1 MRINERDKGDLKRLE
16 RLAATERDAE
26 QRDRLRA
33 AALAVRGIET
43 KEIQRMLARSRGFVQ
58 RWAYAY
64 RDGGVGAV
72 ARTPHPGKPARLST
86 DRHDELRARLDA
98 GPTPED
104 GVCTLRG
111 KDVQRILGEEF
122 GVEYSLQA
130 VYDTLHRLGY
140 SCLRPRPRHERQ
152 DPEAQKRFKEEVAPF
167 LFAPSARRSPRTAG
181 SSASST
187 WTRPASASRG
197 R

>member
-1 MRINERDKGDLKRLE
+1 MLIKEREKGDLKKLTT
-16 RLAATERDAE
+16 LAGKERDAE

-33 AALAVRGIET
+33 AALAVEGAETLEIE
-43 KEIQRMLARSRGFVQ
+43 RMLARSRGFVQ

-64 RDGGVGAV
+64 RDGGIDAI
-72 ARTPHPGKPARLST
+72 ATTPHPGKPARLPA

-98 GPTPED
+98 GPRPED

-111 KDVQRILGEEF
+111 RDVQRILAEEF

-140 SCLRPRPRHERQ
+140 SCLKPRPRHERQ
-152 DPEAQKRFKEEVAPF
+152 DPEAQNRFKEEVAPF
-167 LFAPSARRSPRTAG
+167 LSAPSATRSPRTPG
-181 SSASST
+181 SSGSST
-187 WTRPASASRG
+187 WTKPASASRG